1 MPAFR
6 SILLTGALVAAV
18 GCSKPPA
25 PANPPGPPPT
35 PAVAGGPDNAVLEST
50 SFAPVL
56 GLDLKAMTKSASG
69 LYYRD
74 LTVGSGAAAVA
85 GQDLTVHYRGVLA
98 DGSVFD
104 TGNYTFRLGGRT
116 VIRGWDEGL
125 VGMRVGGKRQL
136 VVPPEMGYGV
146 VGRPPVI
153 PGDAVL
159 VFTVDLLG
167 IK

>member
-1 MPAFR
+1 MRATRTF
-6 SILLTGALVAAV
+6 LLAVTAILVA
-18 GCSKPPA
+18 GCSRPAA
-25 PANPPGPPPT
+25 PANPPGPPP
-35 PAVAGGPDNAVLEST
+35 VAAAPGGPDNPVLEST
-50 SFAPVL
+50 RFAPAL
-56 GLDLKAMTKSASG
+56 AIDLKAMTKSASG

-74 LTVGSGAAAVA
+74 LTVGSGGAAVG
-85 GQDLTVHYRGVLA
+85 GQELSVHYRGVLA
-98 DGSVFD
+98 DGTEFD
-104 TGNYTFRLGGRT
+104 SGNYTFTVGGRK

-136 VVPPEMGYGV
+136 VIPPEMGYGL
-146 VGRPPVI
+146 VGSPPKI